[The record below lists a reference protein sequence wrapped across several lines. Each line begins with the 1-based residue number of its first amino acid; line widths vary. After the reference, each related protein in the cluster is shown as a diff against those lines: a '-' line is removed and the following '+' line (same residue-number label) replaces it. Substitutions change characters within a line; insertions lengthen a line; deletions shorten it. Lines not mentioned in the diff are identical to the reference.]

1 MPPTLEIKCFSMGK
15 ATNLFIDCKYAS
27 TMSLDIREVQ
37 TGLNL
42 DLETTGRTLATSTLE
57 LATLAADIGLLV
69 LVGSHTEVLDGLTGV
84 LGTAKDDGVGTSGG
98 TESKLIEGEDF
109 TASLQDA
116 SLGSLGETE
125 SSNGKL
131 GNFQKT
137 GVVSNGTNNNNGVSL
152 LLLGVTND
160 AGDGNRGTV
169 DARHKQTLK
178 NDLVEVGVSTTSQE
192 AVKLERRKR
201 EDISDYVNG

>member
-1 MPPTLEIKCFSMGK
+1 MEIKCFSMGK

-27 TMSLDIREVQ
+27 TMSLDIREEQ

-69 LVGSHTEVLDGLTGV
+69 LVGAHTEVLDGLTGV
-84 LGTAKDDGVGTSGG
+84 LGTAEDDGVGTSRG
-98 TESKLIEGEDF
+98 TKSKLIEGEDF

-116 SLGSLGETE
+116 SSSSLGETE
-125 SSNGKL
+125 SSNGEL

-137 GVVSNGTNNNNGVSL
+137 RVIGNGTNNNNGLSL
-152 LLLGVTND
+152 LLLGVTDD
-160 AGDGNRGTV
+160 AGDGNGGTV
-169 DARHKQTLK
+169 DARHKQALK
-178 NDLVEVGVSTTSQE
+178 DDLVEVAVSTTSQE
-192 AVKLERRKR
+192 AVKLK
-201 EDISDYVNG
+201 